1 MANVQNSFI
10 KSKLNK
16 DLDARLVPNGEYRD
30 AKNVQVS
37 RSEGPNVGSLEN
49 VLGNQEV
56 LNLSNITGDYSN
68 NASNFIIVF
77 NVKDNSYQI
86 LVQGAFLNFST
97 THEIYHANLLENL
110 LFWTDNRNQPRV
122 INTDTAKERGI
133 TYYQTEDQI
142 SVAKYNPYQSIELWQ
157 ESSLGGAGTYE
168 TSMKD
173 VTSKFLPS
181 GGSGLAKQAYSSGQT
196 TIFILSVQ
204 GDLAAGAN
212 NNGTAAGANYGGAT
226 VGVVDGTTGAIT
238 MVANAILNTVVYST
252 TPGGLPQWQINIT
265 GGSFPALNEN
275 QEIVFNPNPYYDE
288 NFAGDASY
296 LEDKFVRFSYRYKF
310 ADNEYSIMAPFTQI
324 AFIPKQDGY
333 FMYKKAGSGLQRID
347 DQTDAF
353 QSTIVSFME
362 NKVDDIKLKI
372 PLPFTKT
379 QLANATTAPLKLKEL
394 EILYKESDG
403 LAVKV
408 IDVIPLSDLV
418 ANPATDPND
427 FIYTYLSK
435 KPTKTLP
442 SDEITRVYDKIPV
455 RAFAQEVSG
464 NRIIYGNFQN
474 KHTPPEFLDYNVG
487 VGEKFAFSLENGTL
501 TVPTGGNYSW

>member
-1 MANVQNSFI
+1 
-10 KSKLNK
+10 
-16 DLDARLVPNGEYRD
+16 
-30 AKNVQVS
+30 
-37 RSEGPNVGSLEN
+37 
-49 VLGNQEV
+49 
-56 LNLSNITGDYSN
+56 
-68 NASNFIIVF
+68 
-77 NVKDNSYQI
+77 
-86 LVQGAFLNFST
+86 
-97 THEIYHANLLENL
+97 
-110 LFWTDNRNQPRV
+110 
-122 INTDTAKERGI
+122 
-133 TYYQTEDQI
+133 
-142 SVAKYNPYQSIELWQ
+142 
-157 ESSLGGAGTYE
+157 
-168 TSMKD
+168 
-173 VTSKFLPS
+173 
-181 GGSGLAKQAYSSGQT
+181 
-196 TIFILSVQ
+196 
-204 GDLAAGAN
+204 
-212 NNGTAAGANYGGAT
+212 
-226 VGVVDGTTGAIT
+226 
-238 MVANAILNTVVYST
+238 
-252 TPGGLPQWQINIT
+252 
-265 GGSFPALNEN
+265 
-275 QEIVFNPNPYYDE
+275 
-288 NFAGDASY
+288 
-296 LEDKFVRFSYRYKF
+296 
-310 ADNEYSIMAPFTQI
+310 MAPFTQI

-379 QLANATTAPLKLKEL
+379 ELGNATTAPLKLKEL

-487 VGEKFAFSLENGTL
+487 VGEKFSFSLENGTL
-501 TVPTGGNYSW
+501 TVPTGGNYSSGSTITTNSGTA